1 MKASEGRTATAAAAA
16 PRPSSRQIV
25 SELVTVDVSGKH
37 FEKVKWI
44 RLHLRVYT
52 DTHPSLLLTEDDR
65 YNEMS

>member
-16 PRPSSRQIV
+16 ARPSSRQIV

-44 RLHLRVYT
+44 RLHLRV
-52 DTHPSLLLTEDDR
+52 DTHPSLLLTEDER

>member
-44 RLHLRVYT
+44 RLHPSVY
-52 DTHPSLLLTEDDR
+52 THPSLLLTEDER